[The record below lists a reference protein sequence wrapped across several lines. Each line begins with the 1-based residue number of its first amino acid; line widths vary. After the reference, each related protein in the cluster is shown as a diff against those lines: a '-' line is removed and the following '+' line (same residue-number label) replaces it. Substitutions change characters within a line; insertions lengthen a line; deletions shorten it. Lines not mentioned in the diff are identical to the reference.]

1 MGPKETE
8 PMPDLRVIVAD
19 DQLLVRAGIQHLLQ
33 EIEGFVCLA
42 TLPDGEQAL
51 SACEAD
57 PPDVLLLDM
66 HMPGPD
72 GLSVTQQ
79 VLARHPAL
87 HVVILSS
94 DTSAELARRALAA
107 GARGYVSKDFV
118 LDELAAALKAIA
130 AGRVYLSP
138 DIALAAMQVHREP
151 EVALTPRQCD
161 VLKGIAQGQSSK
173 EIARV
178 MGVSLKT
185 VAYHRAELIQRLD
198 LHDVASLTRF
208 AMRQGLLG

>member
-1 MGPKETE
+1 
-8 PMPDLRVIVAD
+8 MPALRVIVAD
-19 DQLLVRAGIQHLLQ
+19 DQLLVRAGIQSLLAH
-33 EIEGFVCLA
+33 IDGFVCLDA
-42 TLPDGEQAL
+42 VPDGGQAL
-51 SACEAD
+51 SACAAN
-57 PPDVLLLDM
+57 PPDILLLDM

-72 GLSVTQQ
+72 GLTVTRE
-79 VLARHPAL
+79 VLDRHPAI

-94 DTSAELARRALAA
+94 DTSVDLAREALAA

-138 DIALAAMQVHREP
+138 DIALAAMQTHREP
-151 EVALTPRQCD
+151 EVLLTPRQCD

-173 EIARV
+173 EIARG
-178 MGVSLKT
+178 MGVSPKT

-208 AMRQGLLG
+208 ALRQGLLS

>member
-1 MGPKETE
+1 
-8 PMPDLRVIVAD
+8 MPDLRVIVAD

-72 GLSVTQQ
+72 GLSVTHQ

-118 LDELAAALKAIA
+118 LDELAAMALSAA

-151 EVALTPRQCD
+151 EVALTPITRAISLLDCPWAMP
-161 VLKGIAQGQSSK
+161 LSTSHC
-173 EIARV
+173 R
-178 MGVSLKT
+178 GVSAT
-185 VAYHRAELIQRLD
+185 SGSRCTCMA
-198 LHDVASLTRF
+198 AS
-208 AMRQGLLG
+208 AMSGLR

>member
-1 MGPKETE
+1 MS
-8 PMPDLRVIVAD
+8 DLRVIVAD

-33 EIEGFVCLA
+33 EVGGFVCTA
-42 TLPDGEQAL
+42 TVPDGEQAL
-51 SACEAD
+51 QACAAD
-57 PPDVLLLDM
+57 EPDILLLDM

-72 GLSVTQQ
+72 GLSVTRE
-79 VLARHPAL
+79 VLARHPRVQ
-87 HVVILSS
+87 VVILSS
-94 DTSAELARRALAA
+94 DTSADLARRAMAA
-107 GARGYVSKDFV
+107 GARGHVSKDFV
-118 LDELAAALKAIA
+118 LDELATALKAIA
-130 AGRVYLSP
+130 AGRIYLSP
-138 DIALAAMQVHREP
+138 DIALAAMQTEREP
-151 EVALTPRQCD
+151 EVPLTPRQCD

-208 AMRQGLLG
+208 ALRQGLLS